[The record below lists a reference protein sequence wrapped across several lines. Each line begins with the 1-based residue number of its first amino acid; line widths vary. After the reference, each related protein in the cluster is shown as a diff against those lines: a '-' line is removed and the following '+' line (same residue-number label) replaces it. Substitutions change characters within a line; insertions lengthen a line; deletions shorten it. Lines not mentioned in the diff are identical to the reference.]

1 MIDSMTKEFQHNQ
14 IYSHEELVERSVD
27 FEALITALTEF
38 TAIPKGMRTIS
49 TEKAKLAKL
58 SGQIYEIV
66 RLNKNVNQ
74 DNVVT
79 QLLLEL

>member
-1 MIDSMTKEFQHNQ
+1 MVNSMTKEFQHNQ

-27 FEALITALTEF
+27 FEKLITALSEF
-38 TAIPKGMRTIS
+38 TSVPKSMRTIS
-49 TEKAKLAKL
+49 TEKTKLSKLA
-58 SGQIYEIV
+58 GEIYEII

-74 DNVVT
+74 DNVTT

>member
-1 MIDSMTKEFQHNQ
+1 MVNSMTKEFQHNQ

-27 FEALITALTEF
+27 FEKLITALSEF
-38 TAIPKGMRTIS
+38 TSVPKSMRTIS
-49 TEKAKLAKL
+49 TEKTKLARL
-58 SGQIYEIV
+58 AGEIYEIV

-74 DNVVT
+74 DNVNT

>member
-1 MIDSMTKEFQHNQ
+1 MVNSMTKEFEHNQ

-27 FEALITALTEF
+27 FEKLINALSEF
-38 TAIPKGMRTIS
+38 TAIPNGMRTIS
-49 TEKAKLAKL
+49 SEKAKITKLA
-58 SGQIYEIV
+58 SEIYEIV

-74 DNVVT
+74 NNINT

>member
-1 MIDSMTKEFQHNQ
+1 MVNSMTKEFQHNQ

-27 FEALITALTEF
+27 FERLITAISEF
-38 TAIPKGMRTIS
+38 TSVPKGMRTIS
-49 TEKAKLAKL
+49 TEKTKLAKL
-58 SGQIYEIV
+58 AGEIYEIV

-74 DNVVT
+74 SNINT

>member
-1 MIDSMTKEFQHNQ
+1 MVNSMTKEFQHNQ

-27 FEALITALTEF
+27 FEKLIDALTEF
-38 TAIPKGMRTIS
+38 TSVPKTMRTIS
-49 TEKAKLAKL
+49 TEKMKLAKL
-58 SGQIYEIV
+58 AGEIYEIV

-74 DNVVT
+74 NNVVT